1 MASIRTSRADVIWN
15 YVGTVVSMASGFVLL
30 PLLMRFLTPDELGL
44 WYVFVAVSNLAMLFE
59 FGFNPTFA
67 RNIVYVVSGARR
79 LTREGC
85 DFDSV
90 EAGIDWHLLKTV
102 IRASRLVYAAIAVA
116 VALALSTLG
125 TLYVGAVSSQ
135 VPGVSRWVSWAVFVV
150 SVFLN
155 LYFLYSITLLRGYGD
170 VAGENRAKTFARLAQ
185 LAVSALLMLAGWG
198 LVGASL
204 GYLANGVLLRVF
216 ASLQLR
222 RHDDV
227 RAGLA
232 SDRSAVTAIEVRAVL
247 ATVGHVAWRDGLVQL
262 ACYASTQAMSI
273 VGSLTLGLAET
284 GTYSV
289 LLQFGNAVYNFA
301 GAYPKSFF
309 PAFQAAHASHDIAR
323 QREIVSEGVV
333 AYWSLFMVG
342 VAGVALAVMPLLPLV
357 KEGFTPDLPLFL
369 ALCLY
374 LGLWNQHS
382 IFCNY
387 IVGMNEIPYVR
398 GYVLAALVGAPLSY
412 VLSGPFGW
420 GAWGLVAGQALSQ
433 AAYNNWRWPMY
444 LAGRLDVSYRWLLR
458 RGVDAWSARLRR
470 RGKVNSV

>member
-1 MASIRTSRADVIWN
+1 MGSVQTSKADVIWN
-15 YVGTVVSMASGFVLL
+15 YVGTSVSMASGFVLL
-30 PLLMRFLTPDELGL
+30 PLLMHFLTPDELGL

-67 RNIVYVVSGARR
+67 RNIVYVISGARR
-79 LTREGC
+79 LTQEGC

-90 EAGIDWHLLKTV
+90 GEGIDWHLLKTV

-116 VALALSTLG
+116 VSLVLATAG
-125 TLYVGAVSSQ
+125 TAYVGAVSSQ
-135 VPGVSRWVSWAVFVV
+135 MPDVSRWVSWGIFVA

-185 LAVSALLMLAGWG
+185 LGVSALLLFAGMG

-216 ASLQLR
+216 ASIQLR
-222 RHDDV
+222 KHERICEGV
-227 RAGLA
+227 A
-232 SDRSAVTAIEVRAVL
+232 SDGESVSAAEVRGVL
-247 ATVGHVAWRDGLVQL
+247 ATVSHLAWRDGFVQI

-309 PAFQAAHASHDIAR
+309 PAFQSAHTSHDIER
-323 QREIVSEGVV
+323 QRGIVSRGIV
-333 AYWSLFMVG
+333 AYWGLFLFG
-342 VAGVALAVMPLLPLV
+342 VTGVSIVVMPLLPLV
-357 KEGFTPDLPLFL
+357 KEGFAPDLPLFL
-369 ALCLY
+369 AISLY

-387 IVGMNEIPYVR
+387 IIGMNEIPYVR
-398 GYVLAALVGAPLSY
+398 GYIVAALIGVPLSY
-412 VLSGPFGW
+412 LLSGTFGW
-420 GAWGLVAGQALSQ
+420 GPWGLVLGQAASQ
-433 AAYNNWRWPMY
+433 AVYNNWKWPKY
-444 LAGRLDVSYRWLLR
+444 LADRLDSSYLGIISGGL
-458 RGVDAWSARLRR
+458 
-470 RGKVNSV
+470 NSWRDSLSK

>member
-1 MASIRTSRADVIWN
+1 MASIRTSRADVAWN
-15 YVGTVVSMASGFVLL
+15 YIGTVVSMASGFALL

-79 LTREGC
+79 LAPEGC
-85 DFDSV
+85 DFSSV
-90 EAGIDWHLLKTV
+90 EPGVDWHLLKTV
-102 IRASRLVYAAIAVA
+102 VHASRLVYAAIAVA
-116 VALALSTLG
+116 VALVLATLG
-125 TLYVGAVSSQ
+125 TLYVGAVSSG
-135 VPGVSRWVSWAVFVV
+135 VPGPSRWVSWAVFVA

-185 LAVSALLMLAGWG
+185 LAVSAVLLLAGMG

-204 GYLANGVLLRVF
+204 GYLANGLLLR
-216 ASLQLR
+216 ALAGARLR
-222 RHDDV
+222 GHREIRD
-227 RAGLA
+227 GLA
-232 SDRSAVTAIEVRAVL
+232 SDPAAPTADEVRSVL
-247 ATVGHVAWRDGLVQL
+247 AAVGHMAWRDGFVQL

-284 GTYSV
+284 GAYSV

-309 PAFQAAHASHDIAR
+309 PAFQAAHASRDAAR
-323 QREIVSEGVV
+323 QREIVSRGVA
-333 AYWSLFMVG
+333 AYWALFLLG
-342 VAGVALAVMPLLPLV
+342 AAGVSLAVIPLLPLV
-357 KEGFTPDLPLFL
+357 REGFSPDVPLFL

-387 IVGMNEIPYVR
+387 IVGMNEIPYAR
-398 GYVLAALVGAPLSY
+398 GYVAAAVAGVGLSWL
-412 VLSGPFGW
+412 LSGPLGW
-420 GAWGLVAGQALSQ
+420 GTWGLVAGQAVSQ
-433 AAYNNWRWPMY
+433 AAYNNWKWPMY
-444 LAGRLDVSYRWLLR
+444 LAGKIGSTYRSLLSQGCEYWKAKF
-458 RGVDAWSARLRR
+458 RGHVRSAA
-470 RGKVNSV
+470 

>member
-1 MASIRTSRADVIWN
+1 MRTIKTSKADVIWN
-15 YVGTVVSMASGFVLL
+15 YIGTIVSMASGFVLL
-30 PLLMRFLTPDELGL
+30 PLLMHFLTPDELGL

-67 RNIVYVVSGARR
+67 RNIVYVISGARR

-90 EAGIDWHLLKTV
+90 ESGVDWHLLKTV
-102 IRASRLVYAAIAVA
+102 VRASRLVYAAIAVA
-116 VALALSTLG
+116 VTLVLATLG
-125 TLYVGAVSSQ
+125 TLYVGAVSSH
-135 VPGVSRWVSWAVFVV
+135 VHGASRWISWVIFVV

-185 LAVSALLMLAGWG
+185 LAVSALLMLAGMG

-204 GYLANGVLLRVF
+204 GYLANGLLLRVF
-216 ASLQLR
+216 ASFQLR
-222 RHDDV
+222 KHGDI

-232 SDRSAVTAIEVRAVL
+232 SDSAATTVAEVRSVL
-247 ATVGHVAWRDGLVQL
+247 GTVSHVAWRDGFVQL

-309 PAFQAAHASHDIAR
+309 PAFQAAHASHDVER
-323 QREIVSEGVV
+323 QRAIVSKGVV
-333 AYWSLFMVG
+333 AYWGLFLFGVTGVSLVI
-342 VAGVALAVMPLLPLV
+342 MPLLPFI
-357 KEGFTPDLPLFL
+357 KEGFVPDLPLFL

-382 IFCNY
+382 LFCSY
-387 IVGMNEIPYVR
+387 IIGMNEIPYVR
-398 GYVLAALVGAPLSY
+398 GYVCAALVGVPLSY
-412 VLSGPFGW
+412 ALSGPLGW
-420 GAWGLVAGQALSQ
+420 GSWGLVIGQAISQ
-433 AAYNNWRWPMY
+433 ALYNNWKWPMY
-444 LAGRLDVSYRWLLR
+444 LTARLGVSYRGLFLQGIKVLGAQIEHR
-458 RGVDAWSARLRR
+458 DA
-470 RGKVNSV
+470 

>member
-1 MASIRTSRADVIWN
+1 MASVQTSKADVVWN
-15 YVGTVVSMASGFVLL
+15 YIGTVVSMASGFVLL
-30 PLLMRFLTPDELGL
+30 PLLMHFLTPDELGL

-90 EAGIDWHLLKTV
+90 GEGVDWHLLKTV
-102 IRASRLVYAAIAVA
+102 IRASRLVYAAIAIA
-116 VALALSTLG
+116 VSLVLATAG
-125 TLYVGAVSSQ
+125 TAYVDAVSSQ
-135 VPGVSRWVSWAVFVV
+135 IPDASRWASWGIFVA

-185 LAVSALLMLAGWG
+185 LGVSALLLLAGMG

-216 ASLQLR
+216 ASVQLR
-222 RHDDV
+222 GHRDV
-227 RAGLA
+227 RAGVA
-232 SDRSAVTAIEVRAVL
+232 SDASPVSAAEVRGVL
-247 ATVGHVAWRDGLVQL
+247 ATVGHLAWRDGFVQL
-262 ACYASTQAMSI
+262 ACYASTQAMSL

-309 PAFQAAHASHDIAR
+309 PAFQSAHASHDVGR
-323 QREIVSEGVV
+323 QREIVSRGIV
-333 AYWSLFMVG
+333 AYWGLFLLG
-342 VAGVALAVMPLLPLV
+342 VAGVSLVVMPLLPMV
-357 KEGFTPDLPLFL
+357 KEGFAPDLPLFL
-369 ALCLY
+369 ALSLY

-387 IVGMNEIPYVR
+387 IIGMNEIPYVR
-398 GYVLAALVGAPLSY
+398 GYVVAALVGVPLSY
-412 VLSGPFGW
+412 LLSGPFGW
-420 GAWGLVAGQALSQ
+420 GPWGLVLGQAASQ
-433 AAYNNWRWPMY
+433 AIYNNWKWPIY
-444 LAGRLDVSYRWLLR
+444 LSQKVSGTYRSLLQQ
-458 RGVDAWSARLRR
+458 GFEYWGARLNKPAA
-470 RGKVNSV
+470 GKW

>member
-1 MASIRTSRADVIWN
+1 MANIHTSKADVIWN
-15 YVGTVVSMASGFVLL
+15 YIGTIVSMASGFALL

-67 RNIVYVVSGARR
+67 RNIVYVVSGARC

-90 EAGIDWHLLKTV
+90 EPGVDWHLLKTV
-102 IRASRLVYAAIAVA
+102 VRASRLVYAAIAIA
-116 VALALSTLG
+116 VTLVLATLG
-125 TLYVGAVSSQ
+125 TLYVGAVSSH
-135 VPGVSRWVSWAVFVV
+135 VPSPSRWISWVIFVT

-155 LYFLYSITLLRGYGD
+155 LYFLDSITLLRGYGD
-170 VAGENRAKTFARLAQ
+170 VAGENRAKTFARLTQ
-185 LAVSALLMLAGWG
+185 LAVSALLMLAGMG

-204 GYLANGVLLRVF
+204 GYLANGLLLRMF
-216 ASLQLR
+216 ASFQLR
-222 RHDDV
+222 KHGDIRS
-227 RAGLA
+227 GLA
-232 SDRSAVTAIEVRAVL
+232 SDHSAITAVEVRTVL
-247 ATVGHVAWRDGLVQL
+247 GTVSHVAWRDGFVQL

-309 PAFQAAHASHDIAR
+309 PAFQAAYASHDVNR
-323 QREIVSEGVV
+323 QREIVSKSVV
-333 AYWSLFMVG
+333 AYWGLLLFG
-342 VAGVALAVMPLLPLV
+342 TAGVSLMVMPLLPFI
-357 KEGFTPDLPLFL
+357 KEGFVPDIPLYL
-369 ALCLY
+369 VLCLY

-387 IVGMNEIPYVR
+387 IIGMNEIPYVR
-398 GYVLAALVGAPLSY
+398 GYVCAALVGVPLSY
-412 VLSGPFGW
+412 ILSGPLGW
-420 GAWGLVAGQALSQ
+420 GSWGLVIGQSVSQ
-433 AAYNNWRWPMY
+433 AIYNNWKWPMY
-444 LAGRLDVSYRWLLR
+444 LAHRLNVSYRSLLT
-458 RGVDAWSARLRR
+458 RGFIFWFSKIRALGR
-470 RGKVNSV
+470 

>member
-1 MASIRTSRADVIWN
+1 MASVQTSKADVIWN
-15 YVGTVVSMASGFVLL
+15 YIGTVVSMASGFVLL
-30 PLLMRFLTPDELGL
+30 PLLMHFLTPDELGL

-67 RNIVYVVSGARR
+67 RNIVYVISGARR

-90 EAGIDWHLLKTV
+90 EPGVDWHLLKTV
-102 IRASRLVYAAIAVA
+102 VCASRLVYAIIAIAVTII
-116 VALALSTLG
+116 LATLG
-125 TLYVGAVSSQ
+125 TLYVGAVSPH
-135 VPGVSRWVSWAVFVV
+135 VPDHSRWISWVIFVT

-185 LAVSALLMLAGWG
+185 LAVSALLMLAGMG

-204 GYLANGVLLRVF
+204 GYLANGLLLRVF
-216 ASLQLR
+216 ASFQLR
-222 RHDDV
+222 EHGDIRV
-227 RAGLA
+227 GLA
-232 SDRSAVTAIEVRAVL
+232 SDRVAATAAELRTVL
-247 ATVGHVAWRDGLVQL
+247 GTVSHVAWRDGFVQL

-301 GAYPKSFF
+301 SAYPKSFF
-309 PAFQAAHASHDIAR
+309 PAFQAAHASHDVER
-323 QREIVSEGVV
+323 QRAIVSKGVV
-333 AYWSLFMVG
+333 AYWGLFLFGVMGVSLV
-342 VAGVALAVMPLLPLV
+342 VMPLLPFI
-357 KEGFTPDLPLFL
+357 KEGFNPDFPLFL

-387 IVGMNEIPYVR
+387 IIGMNEIPYVR
-398 GYVLAALVGAPLSY
+398 GYVCAALVGVPLSY
-412 VLSGPFGW
+412 VLSGPLGW
-420 GAWGLVAGQALSQ
+420 GSCGLVIGQAVSQ
-433 AAYNNWRWPMY
+433 AMYNNWKWPMY
-444 LAGRLDVSYRWLLR
+444 LADRLGVSYRWLFFQGIKVLVTQIGLR
-458 RGVDAWSARLRR
+458 DA
-470 RGKVNSV
+470 

>member
-1 MASIRTSRADVIWN
+1 MANISTSKADVIWN
-15 YVGTVVSMASGFVLL
+15 YIGTIVSMASGFVLL

-67 RNIVYVVSGARR
+67 RNIVYVISGARR

-90 EAGIDWHLLKTV
+90 ESGVDWHLLKTV
-102 IRASRLVYAAIAVA
+102 IRASRLVYAAIAIA
-116 VALALSTLG
+116 VTLVLATLG

-135 VPGVSRWVSWAVFVV
+135 VPDPSRWISWAIFVT

-170 VAGENRAKTFARLAQ
+170 VAGENRAKTFSRLAQ
-185 LAVSALLMLAGWG
+185 LAVSAMLMLAGMG

-204 GYLANGVLLRVF
+204 GYLANGLLLRVF
-216 ASLQLR
+216 ASFQLR
-222 RHDDV
+222 KHGDI

-232 SDRSAVTAIEVRAVL
+232 SDRTATTVAEVRLVL
-247 ATVGHVAWRDGLVQL
+247 GTVSHVAWRDGFVQL

-309 PAFQAAHASHDIAR
+309 PAFQAAHASHDVER
-323 QREIVSEGVV
+323 QQAIVSKGVV
-333 AYWSLFMVG
+333 AYWGLFLFG
-342 VAGVALAVMPLLPLV
+342 VAGVSLVIMPLLPFI
-357 KEGFTPDLPLFL
+357 KEGFAPDLPLFL

-387 IVGMNEIPYVR
+387 IIGMNEIPYVR
-398 GYVLAALVGAPLSY
+398 GYVCAALIGVPLSY
-412 VLSGPFGW
+412 VLSGPLGW
-420 GAWGLVAGQALSQ
+420 GSWGLMIGQAISQ
-433 AAYNNWRWPMY
+433 AVYNNWKWPMY
-444 LAGRLDVSYRWLLR
+444 LASRLGTSYRVLFIQGIEALR
-458 RGVDAWSARLRR
+458 ARIEHQSA
-470 RGKVNSV
+470 